1 MDVEKCQLLLTIDFD
16 PPFYKA
22 IFESV
27 SAESYEVA
35 QVNLG
40 TSEPKL
46 TLILDLV
53 LNHWDRVHFFK
64 QKQFKKNELPNKINP
79 KRKQRLAPRA
89 VKNGFSTKSQVA
101 LKKQF
106 EQNKLANKRDRKLKK
121 EQLIE
126 KKFKLKQEKRIEKH
140 KGH

>member
-1 MDVEKCQLLLTIDFD
+1 M
-16 PPFYKA
+16 
-22 IFESV
+22 
-27 SAESYEVA
+27 
-35 QVNLG
+35 
-40 TSEPKL
+40 
-46 TLILDLV
+46 
-53 LNHWDRVHFFK
+53 
-64 QKQFKKNELPNKINP
+64 PNKINP
-79 KRKQRLAPRA
+79 KRKQRLAQKA

-106 EQNKLANKRDRKLKK
+106 EQNKLANERDRKLKK

>member
-1 MDVEKCQLLLTIDFD
+1 M
-16 PPFYKA
+16 
-22 IFESV
+22 
-27 SAESYEVA
+27 
-35 QVNLG
+35 
-40 TSEPKL
+40 
-46 TLILDLV
+46 

-79 KRKQRLAPRA
+79 KRKQRLAQKA

-106 EQNKLANKRDRKLKK
+106 EQNKLANERDRKLKK